1 MEQPLF
7 RRPGS
12 SEIALLLRHTEF
24 LMAQQS
30 IALTLDQNTRQHAP
44 LALELMLRHQEG
56 GEKPDTYAEGKVDF
70 VIYTSE
76 NSA

>member
-1 MEQPLF
+1 
-7 RRPGS
+7 
-12 SEIALLLRHTEF
+12 
-24 LMAQQS
+24 MAQQS
-30 IALTLDQNTRQHAP
+30 IALTLDQNTRQHAQ
-44 LALELMLRHQEG
+44 LALELMLRHLEG